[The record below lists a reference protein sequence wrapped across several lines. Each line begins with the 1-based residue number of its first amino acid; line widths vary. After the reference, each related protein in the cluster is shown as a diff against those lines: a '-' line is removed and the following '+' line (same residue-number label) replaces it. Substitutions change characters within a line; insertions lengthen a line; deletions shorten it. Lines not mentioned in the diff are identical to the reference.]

1 LERKKKLKIIK
12 EYREYNETKNS
23 IIIDTTSISSDSGII
38 TESFITDSDSESS
51 NTNVEKRIYIPY
63 KLTIINPKRVVKM
76 ESYKINGYLVLP
88 EKYEQQSLFGF
99 DVGMFDRNIQKVLFD
114 NILDTQEIVKKI

>member
-23 IIIDTTSISSDSGII
+23 IIIDTTSISSNSGII
-38 TESFITDSDSESS
+38 TESFITDSEGS
-51 NTNVEKRIYIPY
+51 NTNVEKKIYIPY

-76 ESYKINGYLVLP
+76 ENYKINGYLVLP
-88 EKYEQQSLFGF
+88 EKYEQQVLFGF

>member
-23 IIIDTTSISSDSGII
+23 IIIDTTSITSNSGII
-38 TESFITDSDSESS
+38 TESFITDSESS
-51 NTNVEKRIYIPY
+51 NTNVEKKIYIPY
-63 KLTIINPKRVVKM
+63 KLTIINTKRVVKM

-114 NILDTQEIVKKI
+114 NIVDTQEIVKKI

>member
-1 LERKKKLKIIK
+1 LFQVLEKKKKLKIIK
-12 EYREYNETKNS
+12 EYHEYDGIKNS
-23 IIIDTTSISSDSGII
+23 ITIDTTLLSSNSGII
-38 TESFITDSDSESS
+38 TESFIDDKGS
-51 NTNVEKRIYIPY
+51 NVEQKIYIPY

-88 EKYEQQSLFGF
+88 EKYEQSMGF
-99 DVGMFDRNIQKVLFD
+99 DISGFDRNIQKVLFD